1 MCVMNPRILRS
12 CGNKILSQH
21 GSWRRKN
28 TTISTS
34 SGHVENPFPL
44 SSFIPAVVESTPRY
58 ERVMDIYSRL
68 LRERIICLHGP
79 INDTLSSIV
88 TSQLLFLESEDPG
101 RPLFMYIN
109 SPGGVVTAGL
119 AIYDTMQYIK
129 CPITTICV
137 GQAASMGSLLLAGG
151 SPGQRYALPNSKIM
165 LHQPSGGVQGMASDI
180 QIQAT
185 EILRTR
191 ARLNLLYQFHT
202 GMDLR
207 KIEQVMDRDTYL
219 TADDAM
225 SFGVIDAVIST
236 REGSTKQTADLSS
249 VKHSINPEN
258 FT

>member
-1 MCVMNPRILRS
+1 MKRTTLRF
-12 CGNKILSQH
+12 LT
-21 GSWRRKN
+21 RRN
-28 TTISTS
+28 
-34 SGHVENPFPL
+34 L
-44 SSFIPAVVESTPRY
+44 SSYGGFGFDQHPHPIVANIVPAVVESTPRY

-79 INDTLSSIV
+79 INDSLSSIV
-88 TSQLLFLESEDPG
+88 MSQLLFLESEDPG
-101 RPLFMYIN
+101 RPLYMYIN

-151 SPGQRYALPNSKIM
+151 SPGQ
-165 LHQPSGGVQGMASDI
+165 QPSGGVQGMASDI
-180 QIQAT
+180 HIQAT

-202 GMDLR
+202 GMELA

-219 TADDAM
+219 TAEDAK
-225 SFGVIDAVIST
+225 SFGVIDGVIAT
-236 REGSTKQTADLSS
+236 RDGSKKQTADLKS
-249 VKHSINPEN
+249 VAHTLSKDTYS
-258 FT
+258 